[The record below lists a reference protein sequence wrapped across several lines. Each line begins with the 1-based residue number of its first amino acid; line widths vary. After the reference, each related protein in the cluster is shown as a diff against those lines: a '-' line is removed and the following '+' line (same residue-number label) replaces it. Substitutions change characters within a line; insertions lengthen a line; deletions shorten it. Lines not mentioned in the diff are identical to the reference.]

1 MKNITLIFII
11 TCSIFQQLHAQY
23 FYKEGYIQITN
34 TGDAI
39 KSLSFKN
46 LEIYPLIAGQQFVD
60 ANRDVGKYTTLKESL
75 AQQKIRITETEAA
88 PSQDNSRNSQAQLVR
103 GSSNSAT
110 VNTLYIQNISKDTI
124 FVMAGEVVKG
134 GKQDRVIAQDMIL
147 PPHSEKIDLAV
158 FCVEKGRWTYKE
170 HSQFD
175 GYFSVVSN
183 SVRKTVIKEKN
194 QTAVWDKVD
203 ITVSRNKAESSTGAY
218 TNLGNA
224 EDYQKELKEYLS
236 YFGSKFKD
244 TNNCIGFVGV
254 SGDRIIGCDIFAT
267 AELFEKQ
274 KEGILKGYITEAI
287 VSDTKPDLEF
297 NEVEKY
303 LNYILTSKPEEQD
316 SHIEEKGSQFKH
328 NNKKLHIS
336 TFE

>member
-1 MKNITLIFII
+1 MKNIALIFII
-11 TCSIFQQLHAQY
+11 TFSIFQQLQAQY
-23 FYKEGYIQITN
+23 LYREGYIQITN

-46 LEIYPLIAGQQFVD
+46 LEIYPLIAGQQFVT
-60 ANRDVGKYTTLKESL
+60 ANRDIGKYTTLKESL
-75 AQQKIRITETEAA
+75 AQQKIRITETESS
-88 PSQDNSRNSQAQLVR
+88 PNQNNSRNNRTQLVN
-103 GSSNSAT
+103 GSSNSAS

-194 QTAVWDKVD
+194 QSAVWDEVD
-203 ITVSRNKAESSTGAY
+203 KAVSRNKAESSTGAY
-218 TNLGNA
+218 TNLVNA

-236 YFGSKFKD
+236 YFSREFKN
-244 TNNCIGFVGV
+244 TTNCIGFVGV
-254 SGDRIIGCDIFAT
+254 SGDRIIGCDIFAS

-287 VSDTKPDLEF
+287 VSNTKPDLEI
-297 NEVEKY
+297 NEVEKIFE
-303 LNYILTSKPEEQD
+303 LYIDIKACRTRFTHRRKRKSV
-316 SHIEEKGSQFKH
+316 
-328 NNKKLHIS
+328 
-336 TFE
+336 